1 MSSEVKDPLET
12 KNLVLDVKMVSET
25 IVRIAKAKSIRSV
38 RDSMTTTELK
48 ALADAALAG
57 IKNVPVPAKPNG
69 LTTEGRIIATLEAD
83 VAVAHVALQEA
94 QAKIAELE
102 EKIAAIEG
110 GR

>member
-1 MSSEVKDPLET
+1 MTEAKDPLET
-12 KNLVLDVKMVSET
+12 KNLVLDVKMVSAT
-25 IVRIAKAKSIRSV
+25 IVRIATTKSLRSV

-83 VAVAHVALQEA
+83 LAVAHLATHEAL
-94 QAKIAELE
+94 AKVAELE
-102 EKIAAIEG
+102 EKIVSLTGE
-110 GR
+110 R